1 MKTTDRELSQRVEK
15 AVRKLDNLLKSRELK
30 SKKLGETALYNN
42 IPEKLRER
50 KQIKFIFDREKI
62 NTILV
67 LLGLIVIL
75 LLCLLVL

>member
-15 AVRKLDNLLKSRELK
+15 AVRKLDNIFKSR

-50 KQIKFIFDREKI
+50 KQKRFER
-62 NTILV
+62 ILILAMFLV
-67 LLGLIVIL
+67 YALLSALLIGIYG
-75 LLCLLVL
+75 